1 MPKRLTDN
9 LNSEYIAAAN
19 KMLQKGGRKRI
30 VAYVESYDDVFFW
43 RNTLS
48 SFENDK
54 VYFEVMLPSRQKL
67 SRGKKS
73 AMMAALTGK
82 TGQHLIACVDADYD
96 YLLQGQT
103 EMSKDINNNPYILH
117 TYTYAIENYQCYAP
131 SLHDVCV
138 MVTLNDNVSYDF
150 VRFLTDYSRIIFPLF
165 VWNIWHYRHNVN
177 NEFTIA
183 DFNNIVMTGRFK
195 PVNTELALKRVK
207 HKVQVKIRSLQEKHP
222 NAKEEYLALKQEL
235 MTLGVT
241 PDITYMYIQGHHL
254 FDSII
259 VPLLIK
265 ITDDLHNEQ
274 ENEIRRSAI
283 HSTQKSNELKAYN
296 HSTADLTLMLRRNT
310 GYKQSIPFKML
321 EKDIESLLKSIG

>member
-1 MPKRLTDN
+1 
-9 LNSEYIAAAN
+9 
-19 KMLQKGGRKRI
+19 
-30 VAYVESYDDVFFW
+30 
-43 RNTLS
+43 
-48 SFENDK
+48 
-54 VYFEVMLPSRQKL
+54 
-67 SRGKKS
+67 
-73 AMMAALTGK
+73 
-82 TGQHLIACVDADYD
+82 
-96 YLLQGQT
+96 
-103 EMSKDINNNPYILH
+103 
-117 TYTYAIENYQCYAP
+117 
-131 SLHDVCV
+131 

-165 VWNIWHYRHNVN
+165 VWNIWHYRHNVYD
-177 NEFTIA
+177 EFTIA

-195 PVNTELALKRVK
+195 PANTELALKRVK